1 MMARAWKV
9 YEVRLQARQLD
20 DYMQQFRIVVSARND
35 AEASRKA
42 SAYQFNVPYT
52 CEVLSVR
59 RMESP

>member
-1 MMARAWKV
+1 MMAREWKV

-20 DYMQQFRIVVSARND
+20 DYMQQFRIVMSARND

-42 SAYQFNVPYT
+42 SAYQFNAPYT

>member
-1 MMARAWKV
+1 MTAREWKV